1 MAKRIK
7 ISEARAKLPQLAQY
21 LRRRPGEVVVIEHRD
36 LDEQLVLTTESYLRY
51 LRTTIRELQK
61 NGAKT
66 FTLAGSITTVLSDEE
81 LEMTLREDRSRQ
93 TERSKR
99 KLRQVRS

>member
-21 LRRRPGEVVVIEHRD
+21 LRRRPAEVVIIEHRD
-36 LDEQLVLTTESYLRY
+36 LDEQLVLTTESYVRY

-61 NGAKT
+61 NGGKP
-66 FTLAGSITTVLSDEE
+66 FKLAGSVTSELSDEQ
-81 LEMTLREDRSRQ
+81 LEMTLRQDRSRQ
-93 TERSKR
+93 AEERKR
-99 KLRQVRS
+99 KLRQVIA